1 MSVTSWF
8 LVAGSGT
15 RHRLPKEMIFVGRD
29 ECELMLQSRSVDRQH
44 AVVNYDPATDEH
56 KVMDLGSLNGTFVNE
71 SRIPEHTYLILK
83 LNDTIRFGYDPNLY
97 TVEKIEHKVPEEA
110 LKHEKYSIQLQLG
123 AQPAETRLADTSAVV
138 SEPCKPHT
146 QYQAVVKTHAPPDDK
161 ASAADPP
168 NTPPLHKTP
177 LYGQPSW
184 WSQNEGQGLAHEEGD
199 HSLARPDHGH
209 TEPALALQPSDSFAV
224 KEIRRLQE
232 ESNGKFSIPIQRDSR
247 EESVYSLRREPS
259 YFEIPTKDF
268 QQLQHQQQVLQQ
280 QQKQQQQQVAPPG
293 KPPRP
298 PVHEAPT
305 RDVASSE
312 ADPTTQ
318 AVVQSHASFTIE
330 FDSAKPGRVMIKDRA
345 AKFAA
350 DTGLRQRPKPGP
362 PSQPQQQQQQQQPAP
377 TVAAAAAVATAPSP
391 ASASRSASSQ
401 VDAATATARNKV
413 HDWLAQQE
421 PIVSMIRKDL
431 ASDDVMSTKSDVP
444 VHGKVLKGSK
454 HRDGT
459 RSDDEADA
467 ESDPKQPSD
476 KTSPVADAPPGP
488 KAFTIEFFDEDHPR
502 KKRSSSFTHRD
513 GVPFSSSSQP
523 DRSSSPGLAARGART
538 TSKTLPHPLHQNQLP
553 PAPPPQQQQQ
563 QQQQPQQQ
571 PQFFSRA
578 GSHRAYSSMGRR
590 SKVSLDF
597 QQLKKEVT
605 GGSGGSGGADRDND
619 TAGYSVDVRRGDATR
634 ANSGSR
640 DDDDD
645 DDVDD
650 VQSGGNRGEDAGRGE
665 EDNHSD
671 AGTYTIE
678 SEIKNKEEEKARSMI
693 DQVFGVSD
701 PHEYPG
707 AASPAR
713 PASRTPP
720 PPPPTAT
727 ERQVRK
733 MLHSKSQSF
742 SGEESLNF
750 PGAGSA
756 VQASMSAGSPRW
768 VSRWASLAATHATD
782 QPEPPEVSR
791 ERSLPATTGDRD
803 VSVATRALSH
813 RPATDGDVS
822 ESAYTSSSVSLTS
835 DVALS
840 VSGVGRRHRTLPQA
854 PERPS
859 SKSPDLRRDFTT
871 SDVVV
876 LDKRDVPD
884 GSKRARASAKGAVV
898 NDARPSSHTQRADGA
913 PSYGESPA
921 ESEHK
926 YAGVKE
932 RERGDSAGSWTVSSI
947 APGSSADFD
956 GAAEGPRAHTHNRT
970 PSVGALPTGGGGEE
984 PLGARLNASLARVK
998 SRGRRS
1004 TPEPAPPGPQDEDD
1018 FAHEKHRPLQRK
1030 GSFTKERP
1038 SSEVPLSEIPQING
1052 GPGPKGAKSPG
1063 AVSDTAYLLKD
1074 TEAALHSL
1082 EAKLHRG
1089 YQEDKARGRG
1099 RHGRA
1104 DDPQGSNQ
1112 TSPASLESD
1121 ADTASS
1127 GTSASLVADSNSSS
1141 HGEQKPLHRRRSY
1154 SSLHREKAVVMG
1166 SASADPQAK
1175 VVATTAG
1182 DLKHKG
1188 RRSEPSYSKQ
1198 LQKGIK
1204 AALLATGEG
1213 ADDDDDEDLRLSR
1226 SGIAESYDRSHA
1238 KSSAGR
1244 EDRSQRPSPGSS
1256 TTISKPRPTRA
1267 SILRRARLGDAS
1279 DNDAQAEVEA
1289 SNKQQASTSKRPPSR
1304 LDILAQPRRRTGS
1317 FTARSTDAESLAA
1330 SRSGG
1335 RASVASGSKSSTGAA
1350 GGGGV
1355 GAAVAPG
1362 AARSKSFRE
1371 PKSAGSVSRSQ
1382 SLSRG
1387 FDQGKPRSSSVN
1399 RGSAAGTRWRRCPTD
1414 YTSTSE
1420 EDSSSP
1426 KHATAAAPPRVR
1438 PSPTAV
1444 AAAAA
1449 AAAAASSRANR
1460 ASSSAAG
1467 PSKRRSRLPDDDDY
1481 IRDWNN
1487 HSEEIARISQDLAK
1501 DLAIL
1506 AREIHEVAGTEPNS
1520 VSSSSSA
1527 AGVAVSDGP
1536 PSPGS
1541 TIEAKEQLVQRIA
1554 DEAINFRKVPPHSL
1568 ADGQT
1573 TCGPEAPYRA
1583 EEGRMPDS
1591 ASKRK
1596 TWTRDE
1602 MQLDNLI
1609 LSSVAQLS
1617 QKIRSNT
1624 DRTATKMRILLRDEE
1639 RNWPEIESRLN
1650 SDSEVPLLKTSN
1662 KDIAS
1667 ILRDLRTV
1675 ERQLEVINAMIDPDN
1690 VLDRWCDK
1698 EQARKSAQGRSRV
1711 GSRRGSGG
1719 GLDAS
1724 LCTEPDS
1731 VGSEAEY
1738 SIHFN
1743 KFHPSGEEDEGEEE
1757 GPCYV

>member
-15 RHRLPKEMIFVGRD
+15 RNRLPKEMIFVGRD

-123 AQPAETRLADTSAVV
+123 AQPAEARLPETSAVV
-138 SEPCKPHT
+138 SEPCKPHA
-146 QYQAVVKTHAPPDDK
+146 QYQAVVKTHAPDDK
-161 ASAADPP
+161 ASADPP

-184 WSQNEGQGLAHEEGD
+184 WGQNEGQGLAHEEGD
-199 HSLARPDHGH
+199 HPPARPDHGH

-268 QQLQHQQQVLQQ
+268 QQLQQQQQVLQQ
-280 QQKQQQQQVAPPG
+280 QQKQQQQVAPPG

-362 PSQPQQQQQQQQPAP
+362 PSQPQQQQQPQQQPQQQQQQQQQPA
-377 TVAAAAAVATAPSP
+377 AAPSP

-467 ESDPKQPSD
+467 ESDPKQPSA

-513 GVPFSSSSQP
+513 GMPFSSSSQP

-538 TSKTLPHPLHQNQLP
+538 TTKTLPHPLHQNQLP

-563 QQQQPQQQ
+563 PQQQ
-571 PQFFSRA
+571 PQYFSRA

-590 SKVSLDF
+590 PKVSLDF

-605 GGSGGSGGADRDND
+605 GGDGGSGGSGGSGGAERNND
-619 TAGYSVDVRRGDATR
+619 TAGYSVDVRHGDGTR

-640 DDDDD
+640 DDD

-650 VQSGGNRGEDAGRGE
+650 VQSGGNRGEDAVRGE

-678 SEIKNKEEEKARSMI
+678 SELKNKEEERARSMI

-707 AASPAR
+707 AAPPAR
-713 PASRTPP
+713 PTSQTPP

-750 PGAGSA
+750 PGGGSA
-756 VQASMSAGSPRW
+756 VQAPMSAGSPRW

-782 QPEPPEVSR
+782 QPEAPEVSR
-791 ERSLPATTGDRD
+791 ERSLPATAGDR
-803 VSVATRALSH
+803 
-813 RPATDGDVS
+813 DGDVS
-822 ESAYTSSSVSLTS
+822 ESAYSNSSVSLTS

-876 LDKRDVPD
+876 LDKRDAPD
-884 GSKRARASAKGAVV
+884 GSKRARASAKSAAAAVV
-898 NDARPSSHTQRADGA
+898 IDDTRPSSHAQRADGA

-921 ESEHK
+921 ESAHK
-926 YAGVKE
+926 YAGVKG
-932 RERGDSAGSWTVSSI
+932 RERGGDSAGSWTVSSI

-970 PSVGALPTGGGGEE
+970 PSVGEE

-998 SRGRRS
+998 SRGRRN

-1038 SSEVPLSEIPQING
+1038 SSEVPLDEIPQING

-1166 SASADPQAK
+1166 TASADPQAK
-1175 VVATTAG
+1175 AVAMTAG

-1226 SGIAESYDRSHA
+1226 SGIAEPYDQSHA

-1279 DNDAQAEVEA
+1279 DNDAQAEVET

-1335 RASVASGSKSSTGAA
+1335 RASVAGGKGSTGAA
-1350 GGGGV
+1350 GGGSG
-1355 GAAVAPG
+1355 GAATAPG

-1387 FDQGKPRSSSVN
+1387 FDQGKSRSSSVN
-1399 RGSAAGTRWRRCPTD
+1399 RGSATGTRWRRCPTD

-1449 AAAAASSRANR
+1449 AASSRADR
-1460 ASSSAAG
+1460 ASSSAVG
-1467 PSKRRSRLPDDDDY
+1467 SSKRRSRLPDDDDY

-1573 TCGPEAPYRA
+1573 TCGAEAPYRA
-1583 EEGRMPDS
+1583 GEGSKPDS

-1698 EQARKSAQGRSRV
+1698 EQARKAAQGRSRT
-1711 GSRRGSGG
+1711 GSRRGSSG

-1738 SIHFN
+1738 SVHFN
-1743 KFHPSGEEDEGEEE
+1743 KFHPSGEEEGEEE